1 MKYRLKKDLLWL
13 KAGEILPNE
22 NSVLKPNFRC
32 LYTIYRDNKA
42 RYTESMEI
50 CPEEYPDFF
59 EPISEEDEKLEEA
72 KKLLE
77 SKGYHFTLKTNIDNE
92 HDRNNILN
100 ITGCKIKE
108 PHSHLVSGKTF
119 GCEKGE
125 TKHIHTPSDIGMRL
139 GEIVINCSSCD
150 ELITL

>member
-13 KAGEILPNE
+13 KAEEILPNE

-77 SKGYHFTLKTNIDNE
+77 SNGWKVRKQCCKNPNPWNVWVNGVFEYGYC
-92 HDRNNILN
+92 RNC
-100 ITGCKIKE
+100 GIK
-108 PHSHLVSGKTF
+108 
-119 GCEKGE
+119 
-125 TKHIHTPSDIGMRL
+125 
-139 GEIVINCSSCD
+139 
-150 ELITL
+150 